1 MRILLFTLLC
11 LSSTLMNAATLTDA
25 DIQQWTKAYKAVVNW
40 AESTNIEDELENST
54 SATEYNQVF
63 SQMLEQAQ
71 TTQHHQSILNILK
84 SNGYADPT
92 NWAAMGDR
100 IMVAFMAN
108 EMDGNQA
115 AVEQQLQQMK
125 AMLASGMIP
134 PDQKEMMEKMLNESS
149 KALAAA
155 AQAPAEDKAA
165 VKRNKALLNTVF
177 DSGEQ

>member
-1 MRILLFTLLC
+1 
-11 LSSTLMNAATLTDA
+11 MNAATLTDA

-84 SNGYADPT
+84 SNGYADPA

-165 VKRNKALLNTVF
+165 VKRNKALLDTVF